1 MIYFLKI
8 RSILGLTSHRLTLSK
23 RKQEELDN
31 WKIQIKENLGEEAAV
46 NAANETNLFSALAQE
61 RDYLG
66 ILYFEYLYL
75 LLLC

>member
-1 MIYFLKI
+1 M
-8 RSILGLTSHRLTLSK
+8 
-23 RKQEELDN
+23 
-31 WKIQIKENLGEEAAV
+31 QIKENLGEEAAV